1 MIYFIVNPH
10 SRSGKALDI
19 WRELERTLTDKNIEY
34 SYFFTDYIGHAIK
47 LAEDI
52 TSKASADTPIKL
64 VILGGDGT
72 VNEVYNGIRNHRYVT
87 LGYIPTGSGNDFARG
102 LKLPRD
108 PKEALEN
115 ILNSENTQRI
125 ECGIASVSGKQR
137 RFAVSC
143 GMGYDA
149 TITCRVGNSKIKKA
163 FNKIGLGKLVYTFFG
178 VLQVFKNPRTSADIY
193 IDGELA
199 LHAKRLY
206 FASIHVL
213 KYEGGGFPFAPHAN
227 PSDGLLSVS
236 IFHDTTRLGFAIN
249 LISSIFTKHIGHKGV
264 TAFQCKTCTVKASKN
279 NHTHTDGEDFGLVSK
294 ISSSICSEDEFI
306 NIII

>member
-1 MIYFIVNPH
+1 MLYFIVNPH

-19 WRELERTLTDKNIEY
+19 WKELERTLTDKNIEY

-52 TSKASADTPIKL
+52 TSKASSNTPIKL

-72 VNEVYNGIRNHRYVT
+72 VNEVYNGIRNHKHVT

-102 LKLPRD
+102 LKLPKD

-115 ILNSENTQRI
+115 ILNSKNTQRI

-163 FNKIGLGKLVYTFFG
+163 FNKIGLGKLIY
-178 VLQVFKNPRTSADIY
+178 VLI
-193 IDGELA
+193 A
-199 LHAKRLY
+199 LKQLL
-206 FASIHVL
+206 FCTPFSI
-213 KYEGGGFPFAPHAN
+213 AI
-227 PSDGLLSVS
+227 LLIV
-236 IFHDTTRLGFAIN
+236 
-249 LISSIFTKHIGHKGV
+249 
-264 TAFQCKTCTVKASKN
+264 C
-279 NHTHTDGEDFGLVSK
+279 
-294 ISSSICSEDEFI
+294 
-306 NIII
+306 